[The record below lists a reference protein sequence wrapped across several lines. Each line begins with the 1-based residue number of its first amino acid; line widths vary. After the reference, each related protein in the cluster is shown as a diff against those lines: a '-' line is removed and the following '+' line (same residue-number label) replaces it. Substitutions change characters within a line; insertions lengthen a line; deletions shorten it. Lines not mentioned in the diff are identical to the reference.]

1 MNGTEMITTL
11 KLRNV
16 RKLSL
21 LPLIITVIWPVKL
34 QNFIGLNNVLHL

>member
-1 MNGTEMITTL
+1 MVTKL

-21 LPLIITVIWPVKL
+21 IPLIITVKWPVKL
-34 QNFIGLNNVLHL
+34 QNFIGFNNVLHL